1 MADNNTP
8 EFCVYDDSDYQKAFW
23 DDANRAYEDQSEDI
37 AFKKLLPAS
46 GKRMLEIGAGAG
58 RNTPRYSGYEKIYL
72 FDYALTQ
79 MQQAKQRL
87 GESSR
92 FVFAAADVY
101 HLPYNDNVFDGAT
114 MIRVIHHLSEIDP
127 AIAEIRRVME
137 KDSTFILEFAN
148 KRNIKAIL
156 RWMTG
161 KQKWNPFT
169 KEQVEFVRLNYDNH
183 PDTVKASLERH
194 GFVIERALSVSNLRI
209 GALKNN
215 PENLKWMLKAE
226 DKMQDALSGI
236 KLSPSVFLKCRQT
249 EGGSYDPNA
258 PIFKCPACGSV
269 RMTESKEAVSCPDC
283 GKVYPIVDG
292 IYNFRLD

>member
-1 MADNNTP
+1 MSEDHTP
-8 EFCVYDDSDYQKAFW
+8 EKMDYTGSHYQEDFW
-23 DDANRAYEDQSEDI
+23 EKGNREYEDQSEDI
-37 AFKKLLPAS
+37 AFKKLLPES

-58 RNTPRYSGYEKIYL
+58 RNTPRYRGYEKIYL

-87 GESSR
+87 GDSSR
-92 FVFAAADVY
+92 FVYAAADVY

-127 AIAEIRRVME
+127 AMAEIQRVME

-169 KEQVEFVRLNYDNH
+169 KEQVEFVKLNYDNH
-183 PDTVKASLERH
+183 PAAIRESLEGH

-209 GALKNN
+209 GALKSD
-215 PENLKWMLKAE
+215 PKNLKWMLKAE
-226 DKMQDALSGI
+226 DKMQDLLSGV

-249 EGGSYDPNA
+249 QGSAYDPNA
-258 PIFKCPACGSV
+258 PVFKCPVCGST
-269 RMTESKEAVSCPDC
+269 RMTETKDAVTCPDC